1 MQILECLD
9 EMRLPDDD
17 VEIIGLSMRIAA
29 SSIRGSNWT
38 RPPLR
43 GHNLEAATADAG
55 HAWPRTAEQVSAR
68 VYPSSGRRE

>member
-1 MQILECLD
+1 VQILECLD
-9 EMRLPDDD
+9 EMRLPDD

-43 GHNLEAATADAG
+43 GHNLEAAIADAG
-55 HAWPRTAEQVSAR
+55 HA
-68 VYPSSGRRE
+68 

>member
-43 GHNLEAATADAG
+43 GHNLEAAIADAG
-55 HAWPRTAEQVSAR
+55 HA
-68 VYPSSGRRE
+68 